1 MTLEEAKRVYL
12 DVREKTNALGLC
24 FYLSS
29 LDQETEGAPRASL
42 DYRTR
47 QLSAIDG
54 MMYDMTTSAAYGEA
68 VAVIAGEE
76 KEDGDLAHEAEV
88 AHARM
93 QDLSRVPKEEYL
105 AYSELLQRAYPA
117 YVEAKISSDFPA
129 FLPYLEGIF
138 RYNVK
143 YADWVAKEGL
153 RGYDVHLDTYE
164 KGYTEKDYDRF
175 FSLLR
180 EKLVPLIAR
189 LSEKAS
195 PLPEF
200 AKRHYPREGQ
210 IAFCK
215 YLGEVM
221 HFDPERTAMLES
233 EHPFTTNNGNHDVRI
248 TNHYY
253 EDNFVSSIF
262 SAIHEMG
269 HGLYELGVADKFEG
283 TGNSGGASLALH
295 ESQSRLWENM
305 IGRSLAFWET
315 HFPKL
320 KEIFPEQLEGVTA
333 EEFYRYVNRVEC
345 SLIRTEA
352 DEVTYS
358 IHVMIR
364 YELEKAV
371 MRGELEAKDIPAAWN
386 AKYTEYLGVTPSCD
400 KEGCLQDMHWAGG
413 SLGYFPTYALGSA
426 YAAQIM
432 AAMEKDL
439 DVDAAIREN
448 RLSDVVAWLGD
459 HLHTYGAS
467 RYPKE
472 LLRIATG
479 EDFDPT
485 YYVDYLTKKYTEIYG
500 L

>member
-1 MTLEEAKRVYL
+1 MTLDEAKRVYL
-12 DVREKTNALGLC
+12 DAREKTNALGLC

-54 MMYDMTTSAAYGEA
+54 MMYDMTTSPAYGEA
-68 VAVIAGEE
+68 VSVIAKEE
-76 KEDGDLAHEAEV
+76 TEDPDLAHEAEV
-88 AHARM
+88 AYLRM

-117 YVEAKISSDFPA
+117 YVEAKLSSDFA
-129 FLPYLEGIF
+129 SFLPYLEGIF
-138 RYNVK
+138 RYNRK
-143 YADWVAKEGL
+143 YAEWVAKDGL
-153 RGYDVHLDTYE
+153 LGYDVHLDTYE
-164 KGYTEKDYDRF
+164 KGYTEAEYDRF

-189 LSEKAS
+189 LSEEVP

-200 AKRHYPREGQ
+200 ATRHYPREGQ
-210 IAFCK
+210 KAFCR

-221 HFDPERTAMLES
+221 CFDPERTAMLES
-233 EHPFTTNNGNHDVRI
+233 EHPFTTGNGSHDVRI

-253 EDNFVSSIF
+253 EENFVSSIF

-283 TGNSGGASLALH
+283 TGNTGGASLALH

-315 HFPKL
+315 HFPRL

-333 EEFYRYVNRVEC
+333 EEFYRFVNRVEP

-358 IHVMIR
+358 VHVMIR

-371 MRGELEAKDIPAAWN
+371 MRGELEAADIPAAWN
-386 AKYTEYLGVTPSCD
+386 AKYKEYLGVVPPSD
-400 KEGCLQDMHWAGG
+400 REGCLQDMHWAGG
-413 SLGYFPTYALGSA
+413 SLGYFPTYSLGSA

-432 AAMEKDL
+432 AAMKRDL

-448 RLSDVVAWLGD
+448 RLCDVVEWLRT

-479 EDFDPT
+479 EDFDPS
-485 YYVDYLTKKYTEIYG
+485 YYVDYLLEKYG
-500 L
+500 R